1 MFAPIVTTASRLIGK
16 KEFNQLRGKVIGLHC
31 QTITKFCNA
40 VGINSKERQK
50 LIKLAKSNGKV
61 LGLLA

>member
-16 KEFNQLRGKVIGLHC
+16 KEFNQLRGKVISAHC
-31 QTITKFCNA
+31 KTITKFCNA
-40 VGINSKERQK
+40 FGISSKERQK
-50 LIKLAKSNGKV
+50 LIKLAKSNGKT